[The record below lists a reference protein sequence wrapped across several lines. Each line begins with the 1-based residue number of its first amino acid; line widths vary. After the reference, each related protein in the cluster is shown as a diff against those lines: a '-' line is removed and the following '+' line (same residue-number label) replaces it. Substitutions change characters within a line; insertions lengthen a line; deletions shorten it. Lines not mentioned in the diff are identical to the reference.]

1 LEKPT
6 VIPGEYLLVL
16 KSGSIGLATTPKG
29 LQVLDTFNINGWR
42 AIHVK
47 VEDSVLAALTEDA
60 NVDYIQANARE
71 FRVDCEPQETGS
83 RLWGLSR
90 TSSRALPDYSS
101 AQYFVD
107 DNDGN
112 GVNVYILDTGIRI
125 THNDFGGRA
134 SYGFVAPGLVG
145 EGPGD
150 LHGHGTHCGGT
161 AGGTEFGVAKACA
174 VIEVKVM
181 SRFGSGSTTDIV
193 AGINYVTDEHNS
205 GSAKKSVMNLSLG
218 ASGSNSAMEN
228 AVQAAID
235 AGVHAAIAAGNS
247 NADACNFT
255 PARVGDALT
264 VGATTSTDSMASFSN
279 WGTCV
284 DLIAPGSN
292 ILSASHTS
300 DTGTAT
306 MSGTSMAAP
315 HVAGWAARELSRYP
329 DAGAPAPVPMKG
341 VLQDAATTG
350 AVNPPNNTPDFLI
363 YHRCE

>member
-6 VIPGEYLLVL
+6 VIPGEYLVVL
-16 KSGSIGLATTPKG
+16 KTGNIGLATTPKG
-29 LQVLDTFNINGWR
+29 LNVLNTFNINGWR

-47 VEDSVLAALTEDA
+47 VEDAVLAALTEDA
-60 NVDYIQANARE
+60 NVDYVQANARE
-71 FRVDCEPQETGS
+71 FRVDCEPQDTGS

-90 TSSRALPDYSS
+90 TSARALPDFST

-134 SYGFVAPGLVG
+134 AEGFVAPGLVG

-150 LHGHGTHCGGT
+150 LHGHGTHCAGT
-161 AGGTEFGVAKACA
+161 AGGTEFGVAKTCA
-174 VIEVKVM
+174 IIEVKVM

-193 AGINYVTDEHNS
+193 AGINYVTDEHNA
-205 GSAKKSVMNLSLG
+205 GSAKKSVINLSLG
-218 ASGSNSAMEN
+218 ASGSNAAMEQ

-235 AGVHAAIAAGNS
+235 AGVHNAIAAGNS
-247 NADACNFT
+247 NADACNYT

-264 VGATTSTDSMASFSN
+264 VGATTNTDSMASFSN

-284 DLIAPGSN
+284 DLIAPGSS
-292 ILSASHTS
+292 ILSCGITS
-300 DTGTAT
+300 DTATAT

-315 HVAGWAARELSRYP
+315 HVAGITARELSRYP
-329 DAGAPAPVPMKG
+329 DGGSPDPIQMKEI
-341 VLQDAATTG
+341 LQAAATTG
-350 AVNPPNNTPDFLI
+350 EVQPPNNTPDYLI
-363 YHRCE
+363 YHRCD